1 MANMEASICFQW
13 QSSLVDRL
21 IRHCWC
27 ASHVSLDLV
36 GGALTPCLRETFH
49 SCALHQMTFDGGY
62 LIAERSEANNRA
74 VCDLGWRMYIYIY
87 IYIYIFASV
96 APGPGGAPVNS
107 AR

>member
-1 MANMEASICFQW
+1 MTDTFIF
-13 QSSLVDRL
+13 
-21 IRHCWC
+21 
-27 ASHVSLDLV
+27 SHH
-36 GGALTPCLRETFH
+36 EN
-49 SCALHQMTFDGGY
+49 

-87 IYIYIFASV
+87 ICIYIYIYIFASV

>member
-1 MANMEASICFQW
+1 MARNGHQGHPRVHSPDCREK
-13 QSSLVDRL
+13 
-21 IRHCWC
+21 
-27 ASHVSLDLV
+27 HVCMCV
-36 GGALTPCLRETFH
+36 CVYVYVYVCVCLCVRRVYAQFIAHAEWI
-49 SCALHQMTFDGGY
+49 
-62 LIAERSEANNRA
+62 IAERSEANNRA